1 MAFKISPFDAYA
13 RAERMNDKFNRKNKT
28 NKYKEPTLEEQL
40 KWADELEEKAR
51 KERMKK
57 KQEEDNT
64 KHFSPMYD
72 AKFKYEQS
80 LKEKDAKNKNN

>member
-1 MAFKISPFDAYA
+1 
-13 RAERMNDKFNRKNKT
+13 MNDKFNRKNKT
-28 NKYKEPTLEEQL
+28 TKYKEPTLEEQL

-64 KHFSPMYD
+64 KYFSPMYE